1 MPFCRKCNLLLHT
14 YSLAKGFN
22 EKEGRTIRRGRR
34 VASVGYLLP
43 LCTDDLDSISHPT
56 LLGIRRETDTHV
68 TRTVATT
75 NQSTTRREFNTDMS
89 PQRLTKLVFQMFLF
103 ISKGVEIDVF

>member
-1 MPFCRKCNLLLHT
+1 MRK
-14 YSLAKGFN
+14 
-22 EKEGRTIRRGRR
+22 GRTIRRGRR

-56 LLGIRRETDTHV
+56 LLGIGRETDTHV

-89 PQRLTKLVFQMFLF
+89 LQGLTKNGFQIFMFT
-103 ISKGVEIDVF
+103 SKGVEIDVF